1 MVIASRK
8 SEVKGSCVL
17 KKIRVEGIVDEGQ
30 EVIVRYETGT
40 LECEGFKSLMA
51 LWNKVYER
59 I

>member
-8 SEVKGSCVL
+8 SEVKGSSGL
-17 KKIRVEGIVDEGQ
+17 KKIRAESKVDEGRD
-30 EVIVRYETGT
+30 VIVRYETGT
-40 LECEGFKSLMA
+40 LEGEGFKSFMA